1 MLHFRYHST
10 NCCFARS
17 TLDERLLAIDAGWP
31 GTLHEYARGMKSIGC
46 RLENIAWSIVT
57 HFHMDHAGL
66 VSEFLE
72 RGVTC
77 FVFENQPGAIDAMEK
92 TIEKNS
98 RSYRRIDTNR
108 LHPVAV
114 RDSRAVFEKL
124 GLHGEVIVTDYHS
137 PDSISFVSDER
148 EAVIGDLPPA
158 TQQMP
163 GDEPFLRNWRLL
175 RDKGVRRVYPAHAD
189 EFDLDGCDWLT
200 ACNTRT

>member
-10 NCCFARS
+10 NCCFVRS
-17 TLDERLLAIDAGWP
+17 VLDKRLLAIDAGWP
-31 GTLHEYARGMKSIGC
+31 GTLYEYARGMKSIGC

-66 VSEFLE
+66 VSELIA

-77 FVFENQPGAIDAMEK
+77 FVFENQLGAIDAMEK

-98 RSYRRIDTNR
+98 RRYPRIEKNR
-108 LHPVAV
+108 LHPVNV
-114 RDSRAVFEKL
+114 RDSRTVFEKL
-124 GLHGEVIVTDYHS
+124 GIRGEVIVTDYHS
-137 PDSISFVSDER
+137 PDSITFLSDER

-158 TQQMP
+158 VQEMP

-175 RDKGVRRVYPAHAD
+175 RDRGVRRVFPAHAE
-189 EFDLDGCDWLT
+189 EFDLDGCAWLNP
-200 ACNTRT
+200 CNIIT